1 LEYRNPKE
9 LADDDDMD
17 DLENEEGEEDAD
29 EGDAEAAKDEDQ
41 ASSDDKD
48 DTEDDNNEDVQE
60 LRRKIEETLKINGI
74 EAATGNSDEESEDLM
89 DDDQMM
95 AIDEQIAQVFRLRMN
110 EKKSFKG

>member
-1 LEYRNPKE
+1 MEHRNPKE

-17 DLENEEGEEDAD
+17 DLENEEGEEGAD
-29 EGDAEAAKDEDQ
+29 EGNAEAAKDEDQ
-41 ASSDDKD
+41 ASSDKD
-48 DTEDDNNEDVQE
+48 DTDDDNNEDVQE